1 MADLTSYKEGLRLVE
16 LAWGAGLRLIPDG
29 KEIDVRR
36 DPTAY
41 DVDRA
46 RLVVEALKA
55 KREVLTAL
63 TSDPESIRQ
72 ALAGTQK
79 RLATGYEWVT
89 THLDLWDRLEKAY
102 RRLYPDDL
110 RCVCGDGCSDDAI
123 VRCKMC
129 EGAGNGSQEVSVP
142 GHDADSAPE

>member
-1 MADLTSYKEGLRLVE
+1 LADLTSYKEGLRLVE

-29 KEIDVRR
+29 EELDVRR
-36 DPTAY
+36 DPTAH
-41 DVDRA
+41 DVEKA
-46 RLVVEALKA
+46 WLVVEALKA

-72 ALAGTQK
+72 ALADTQK

-110 RCVCGDGCSDDAI
+110 RCVCGDKCADDAV

-129 EGAGNGSQEVSVP
+129 EGDVNGSQEVSLP
-142 GHDADSAPE
+142 GHGGGSAPE

>member
-1 MADLTSYKEGLRLVE
+1 MADLESYKEGLHLLE
-16 LAWGAGLRLIPDG
+16 LARGAGLRLIPDG

-36 DPTAY
+36 DPTTY

-55 KREVLTAL
+55 QREVLTAL
-63 TSDPESIRQ
+63 TSDPEALRQ

-79 RLATGYEWVT
+79 RLAAGYEWVT

-102 RRLYPDDL
+102 RHLYPDDM
-110 RCVCGDGCSDDAI
+110 RCVCGDKCADDAV

-129 EGAGNGSQEVSVP
+129 EGDGNGSQEVLVP
-142 GHDADSAPE
+142 GHSGGSAPE